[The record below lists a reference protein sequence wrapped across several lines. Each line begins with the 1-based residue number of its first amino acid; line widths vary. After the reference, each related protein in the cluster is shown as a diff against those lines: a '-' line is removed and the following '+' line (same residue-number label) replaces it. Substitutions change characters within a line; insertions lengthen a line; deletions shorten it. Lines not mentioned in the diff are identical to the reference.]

1 MEIQMNSNETKNI
14 KKRRVPAIIPK
25 AVCVLLALILW
36 LYVMDTVNPDWEE
49 TFEDVPITLINTEEI
64 EIDSGLTIYKGYS
77 NTVDITVRGRK
88 TEIEKYSANDFIVT
102 ADVISITEA
111 KEYLLPITV
120 DVPGELELIA
130 QSVTEVDVF
139 ADKKESVPVP
149 VKTKFT
155 DLIIG
160 SSYSLGEPTVSVSTI
175 TVTGPS
181 RYLTDIEYAEVTIP
195 DLGRVSGSLTVYA
208 NVNLIDS
215 DGAVVTSPFVSM
227 SQTEI
232 SVTIPV
238 YAYKD
243 VPLSVAYKYGY
254 FNDENVA
261 VSLSEQSVYVKG
273 DAAIVDALES
283 IVVTTIDEKKVD
295 DNESFSVAVLMPDGI
310 ENLSGTDFVDV
321 TVTHIGTTTRMM
333 MLPVDYLVINNPN
346 NVDYVV
352 KDKYIAVTLRGE
364 NAALYS
370 LAYLSVVPHI
380 DLTSYTE
387 EQSGIFTVP
396 VKIEIASSQG
406 GIYELGEYS
415 VEVELGT
422 PNT

>member
-1 MEIQMNSNETKNI
+1 MNSNETKNN

-36 LYVMDTVNPDWEE
+36 LYVMDTVNPDWEQ
-49 TFEDVPITLINTEEI
+49 TFEDVPITLVSTEEI
-64 EIDSGLTIYKGYS
+64 EIDNGLTIYKGYS

-88 TEIEKYSANDFIVT
+88 TEIAQYSVDDFTVT

-111 KEYLLPITV
+111 GEYTLPITV
-120 DVPGELELIA
+120 EVPGELELIT
-130 QSVTEVDVF
+130 QSVAEVDVF
-139 ADKKESVPVP
+139 VDKKASVTVP

-155 DLIIG
+155 DLII
-160 SSYSLGEPTVSVSTI
+160 SSEYSLGDPTVSVSSI
-175 TVTGPS
+175 TATGPS
-181 RYLTDIEYAEVTIP
+181 RYLTDIEYAEVSIP

-208 NVNLIDS
+208 NVNLIDK

-227 SQTEI
+227 SQTEV

-238 YAYKD
+238 FAYKD

-254 FNDENVA
+254 LNDTNSS
-261 VSLSEQSVYVKG
+261 VSLSEQTVYVKG

-295 DNESFSVAVLMPDGI
+295 DNETFSVAVIMPDGI

-321 TVTHIGTTTRMM
+321 TITHIGTTTRMM
-333 MLPVDYLVINNPN
+333 MLPADYLVINNPN
-346 NVDYVV
+346 GVNYVV

-364 NAALYS
+364 NSALYS

-380 DLTSYTE
+380 DLSSYST
-387 EQSGIFTVP
+387 EQSGTFTVP
-396 VKIEIASSQG
+396 VKIEISSSNG

-415 VEVELGT
+415 IEIELGT